1 MDYRSFCVLY
11 RIYRIYRSNLRTE
24 SSTFNFVEP
33 GKPGGNYGEM
43 MKEERKGLI

>member
-1 MDYRSFCVLY
+1 M
-11 RIYRIYRSNLRTE
+11 E

-43 MKEERKGLI
+43 MKEERKGASSKDAFMCTFRHFQL